1 MVNTEKKYSRD
12 LRYNN
17 WHRTA
22 LPNWCYCTDVDFLEV
37 RYVNGEMKIVAI
49 IETKSG
55 YSRLSDFQES
65 VFEQLS
71 KQSGIPWY
79 VVRHNESM
87 TDFEVN
93 GKRMNEGEYITW
105 IKSL

>member
-1 MVNTEKKYSRD
+1 MNNFEGYKKSMT
-12 LRYNN
+12 YND
-17 WHRTA
+17 WHRNA
-22 LPNWCYCTDVDFLEV
+22 LPSWCYCTDVDFLEV

-55 YSRLSDFQES
+55 FSRLSDFQES

-71 KQSGIPWY
+71 KQSGIPWFL
-79 VVRHNESM
+79 VRHNEAM

-93 GKRMNEGEYITW
+93 GKQMNEGEYIAW